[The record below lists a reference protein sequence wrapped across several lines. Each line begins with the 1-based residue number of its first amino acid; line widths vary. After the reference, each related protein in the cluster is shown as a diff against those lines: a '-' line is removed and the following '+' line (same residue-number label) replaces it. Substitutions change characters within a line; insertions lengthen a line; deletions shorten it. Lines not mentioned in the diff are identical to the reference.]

1 MAETIIADPERA
13 LALSYVPRQG
23 RAALAALWAL
33 DEMLGAILRSG
44 RDPMVSQLRLTW
56 WHDALCRL
64 DQVPP
69 PAQPLLMKLAGA
81 VLPSGVTGAALAAM
95 IDGWEVLV
103 DPDPIPDDALV
114 DYADARGGGLFAAAG
129 VMLGS
134 AHDPVRLAGQGWALV
149 DLARHSG
156 DPALAARA
164 LALAVPLLDQ
174 AMAGRWHRAGRPMGM
189 LARLAKMDAH
199 AGTLPLPHQGS
210 PARVLRM
217 LRHRVAG
224 R

>member
-13 LALSYVPRQG
+13 LVLSYAPREHRG
-23 RAALAALWAL
+23 GLAALWAL

-44 RDPMVSQLRLTW
+44 RDPMVTQLRLTW
-56 WHDALCRL
+56 WHEALCRL
-64 DQVPP
+64 DQAPP
-69 PAQPLLMKLAGA
+69 PAQPLLKQLGRD

-103 DPDPIPDDALV
+103 DPDPISDNALV
-114 DYADARGGGLFAAAG
+114 DYAYARGGGLFAAAG

-134 AHDPVRLAGQGWALV
+134 MRDPVRLAGQGWALV

-156 DPALAARA
+156 DSALAARA
-164 LALAVPLLDQ
+164 LALAGPLLDT
-174 AMAGRWHRAGRPMGM
+174 AMAGRWHRAARPIGM
-189 LARLAKMDAH
+189 LARLAMADAS
-199 AGTLPLPHQGS
+199 AGTLPLPHQGA
-210 PARVLRM
+210 PARLLRM
-217 LRHRVAG
+217 LRHRVTG